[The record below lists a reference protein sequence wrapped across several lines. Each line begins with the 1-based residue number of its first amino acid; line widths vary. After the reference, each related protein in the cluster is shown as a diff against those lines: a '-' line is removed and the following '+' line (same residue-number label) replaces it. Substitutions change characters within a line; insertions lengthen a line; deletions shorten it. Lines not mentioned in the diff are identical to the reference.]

1 MANQT
6 ATENPTA
13 TLVGDLVGKIAEQA
27 DHIKNLERKLEAIY
41 TLIEIRDRH
50 TDDDETD
57 VITVRM
63 IRDVLGCMPRSK

>member
-6 ATENPTA
+6 ATETTTA
-13 TLVGDLVGKIAEQA
+13 TLVGKIQEQA

-57 VITVRM
+57 LITVRM

>member
-1 MANQT
+1 MANK
-6 ATENPTA
+6 PTP
-13 TLVGDLVGKIAEQA
+13 QA